1 MNIVQLTPGAGKMY
15 CGNCF
20 RDNAMVK
27 ELRRMGHETLMMP
40 LYLPLTLE
48 DEDATEDTPIFYNGI
63 KVYLEQKSPVF
74 RRAPKFVHEL
84 VGARRFLDWASGKA
98 AKTKADEVGELAIS
112 MLLGEEGNQARE
124 LDQLIAFL
132 KEQGQPDVVCLSNA
146 MLLGLAR
153 RIKSELNVPIVCMLQ
168 GEHAYIESMRPELR
182 EDVWG
187 IMAERARDVDLF
199 VAPSRYF
206 GELMN
211 GKLKVPASRLKVI
224 YNGIDLT
231 GYSPATSNPP
241 RPVLGYFAR
250 MCKDKGLDV
259 LVDAFLKLKTR
270 NQVEGLKL
278 WIGGGCG
285 PGDEPF
291 VAEMRDRLNQKGWI
305 SDVEYYPNLSRE
317 DKQEFYRR
325 LSVLSV
331 PSSEGEAF
339 GLYIAEAMAS
349 GVPVVQPNHSA
360 FPELI
365 ELTGGGVIAE
375 GRDADALAAALEPVL
390 MAKKRTRELGAKA
403 RAAAEEHFTVNAMA
417 TKMVKAFEQL
427 ERPTPLEITG
437 EER

>member
-1 MNIVQLTPGAGKMY
+1 
-15 CGNCF
+15 
-20 RDNAMVK
+20 
-27 ELRRMGHETLMMP
+27 
-40 LYLPLTLE
+40 
-48 DEDATEDTPIFYNGI
+48 
-63 KVYLEQKSPVF
+63 
-74 RRAPKFVHEL
+74 L
-84 VGARRFLDWASGKA
+84 VSARRFLDFAAGKA
-98 AKTKADEVGELAIS
+98 PQTRADQVGELAVS
-112 MLLGEEGNQARE
+112 MLRGEEGNQARE
-124 LDQLIAFL
+124 LDQLVAYL
-132 KEQGQPDVVCLSNA
+132 LEQGQPDVVCISNS

-168 GEHAYIESMRPELR
+168 GEHAYVESMQEAPRKAVWEL
-182 EDVWG
+182 
-187 IMAERARDVDLF
+187 MAERAKEVDLF

-206 GELMN
+206 ADLMN
-211 GKLKVPASRLKVI
+211 EKLKVPESRIKVI

-231 GYSPATSNPP
+231 GYTPATSNPP

-317 DKQEFYRR
+317 DKLEFYRR

-365 ELTGGGVIAE
+365 ELTGGGVVAD
-375 GRDADALAAALEPVL
+375 GRDANALAAALEPVL
-390 MAKKRTRELGAKA
+390 MAKKRTRELGDKA
-403 RAAAEEHFTVNAMA
+403 RAAAEKHFTVNAMA
-417 TKMVKAFEQL
+417 TQMVEAFKIL
-427 ERPTPLEITG
+427 KRPNGDEIAR
-437 EER
+437 EEPSTLNA